1 MKKCPACAEEIQD
14 EALRCR
20 YCGDER
26 PVAEGMNWPGLCL
39 GLLGA
44 ILLGHSLMLETTV
57 ATEMGRTSNLG
68 LMHHQQMMLI
78 CAVGI
83 LILGALGW
91 LFGPKSPPPR
101 GRSYQGRLAGLCG
114 AFLALLALSTPA
126 GEGFPDA
133 AAGKLLSQL
142 GR

>member
-1 MKKCPACAEEIQD
+1 M
-14 EALRCR
+14 
-20 YCGDER
+20 
-26 PVAEGMNWPGLCL
+26 
-39 GLLGA
+39 
-44 ILLGHSLMLETTV
+44 
-57 ATEMGRTSNLG
+57 ATEMGRTSNLS

-78 CAVGI
+78 CAVGM

-101 GRSYQGRLAGLCG
+101 DRSYHGWLAGLSG
-114 AFLALLALSTPA
+114 AFLALLGMSTPT